1 MRKRAVLLILLTLL
15 LIAMPAAAV
24 WAEPV
29 DETESSAETLR
40 DLFYSLHTG

>member
-29 DETESSAETLR
+29 DETESSAENVA
-40 DLFYSLHTG
+40 YSLHTG